1 MVRTLLLAVMG
12 GLAGAVCLAWVAP
25 RPELTFRMDRDLPP
39 RVFSGFYP
47 VEVSAVDAY
56 AWTSGTAQFNVP
68 NVARSVPWRCLISF
82 RGARPGNQEQPEF
95 SVGADGQTL
104 ATRRATNEYQV
115 LELVTPVRPSP
126 AALKLAMRVSETF
139 VPGSSDPRELG
150 VQINLL
156 SCRPAGYASQPVTA
170 VMTAALT
177 AGIFGALFGEIGLS
191 TLAACACVAA
201 MAFVQMFPLALGL
214 APYTGY
220 LERICW
226 AAGWIGCSSLVIV
239 RVAEWRIRHPFS
251 TAAKFVAAFSAA
263 ILFVKLLAL
272 LHPSKSVVDALFHAH
287 RFEYVLAGR
296 YFFTQEMP
304 GGVQFPYAIALYV
317 TALPFAP
324 ITRDYIALLRV
335 VTTVSEAVAGVL
347 LCWAMLRTWPNAVAV
362 CAALVLFHAIPGAF
376 EVMGNANL
384 TNAFGQSAAIAAI
397 SVAIGLTTDWRAWQ
411 GVALLVALI
420 AVAFLSHVSTFAL
433 SGGILAMLAALYCW
447 KGTQSTRRAGMTIGA
462 STLVA
467 ALLSVG
473 AYYARPEFMAA
484 YKTAQNARARE
495 IVSESAEGS
504 GLTGG
509 AIPVR
514 SLTNRVTDGLTQA
527 ARSVGWPILL
537 LGVIGIWR
545 MHVSAVPE
553 RMRFALDAW
562 AIVAAAFVAFGIVV
576 PGGVGHQRQALEF
589 IARAAYAG
597 APAFVVLAAVG
608 LSWAYR
614 TKLVWAILGSMACV
628 YAIVAAGRVWIGWI
642 R

>member
-1 MVRTLLLAVMG
+1 LLLAVIG
-12 GLAGAVCLAWVAP
+12 GLVGAVCLAWFAP
-25 RPELTFRMDRDLPP
+25 RPDLTFRMDRDLPP

-56 AWTSGTAQFNVP
+56 AWTSGTVQFNVP
-68 NVARSVPWRCLISF
+68 NVDRRVPWRCLISF
-82 RGARPGNQEQPEF
+82 RGARPGNMEQPEL
-95 SVGADGQTL
+95 SVGADGQAL

-115 LELVTPVRPSP
+115 LELVTPVRSSP
-126 AALKLAMRVSETF
+126 AALKLAMSVSSTF
-139 VPGSSDPRELG
+139 TPGPADPRELG
-150 VQINLL
+150 VQVNSL
-156 SCRPAGYASQPVTA
+156 SCRPEGSASQPA
-170 VMTAALT
+170 AALMTAALT
-177 AGIFGALFGEIGLS
+177 GGIFGALFGEIGLS
-191 TLAACACVAA
+191 TLAASAGIVAV
-201 MAFVQMFPLALGL
+201 AFVQMFPLALGL
-214 APYTGY
+214 APYTSY
-220 LERICW
+220 QERICW
-226 AAGWIGCSSLVIV
+226 AAVWIGCSSLVIV

-251 TAAKFVAAFSAA
+251 TAAKFVAAFSSA

-287 RFEYVLAGR
+287 RLEYVLAGR

-317 TALPFAP
+317 TSLPFAA
-324 ITRDYIALLRV
+324 ITRDHIALLRV
-335 VTTVSEAVAGVL
+335 VTSVSEAVAGVL

-362 CAALVLFHAIPGAF
+362 CAAVVLFHAIPSAL

-397 SVAIGLTTDWRAWQ
+397 SVAIGLTTDWRAWPR
-411 GVALLVALI
+411 VALLVALI

-433 SGGILAMLAALYCW
+433 SAGILVTLAALYCW
-447 KGTQSTRRAGMTIGA
+447 KGMPSTRRAGMTIAA
-462 STLVA
+462 STIVA

-473 AYYARPEFMAA
+473 LYYARPEFLAA

-495 IVSESAEGS
+495 IVSESGEGS

-514 SLTNRVTDGLTQA
+514 SFTNRVTDGLTQA

-537 LGVIGIWR
+537 LAVVGVWR
-545 MHVSAVPE
+545 LHVSAAPD

-562 AIVAAAFVAFGIVV
+562 ALVAAAFILFGIVA

-614 TKLVWAILGSMACV
+614 TTVVWAILASIACG
-628 YAIVAAGRVWIGWI
+628 YAIVSAGRVWIGWI